1 MLGIGTLRRVAGEV
15 RRDVRAAYERDPAA
29 KGVSAGEVLAAWP
42 GVHAL
47 LSHRIAHVLHGAG
60 VPLAPRA
67 LAYVSRSP
75 RSDIDHQT
83 TLAAPRGRHLHTP
96 ASPSVDPTR

>member
-47 LSHRIAHVLHGAG
+47 LSHRIAHALHAAG
-60 VPLAPRA
+60 VPVAPRA
-67 LAYVSRSP
+67 LA
-75 RSDIDHQT
+75 
-83 TLAAPRGRHLHTP
+83 TLNGAEHGEEAEVVPLRPVHGPNP
-96 ASPSVDPTR
+96 AGG